1 MGIEGITT
9 FDNNASEAV
18 YGKATTLGQEDFMNL
33 LLKELSYQDPMNPMD
48 NKEFT
53 SQLTQFS
60 SLESLSNINDTL
72 KEVLAYQ
79 HSMQNATV
87 ANLIGKSVKV
97 DGDTTNL
104 NGTADIGYEL
114 AGDAATVNVTVRD
127 GQGSVVRV
135 DKLDAKEAGTYNYI
149 WDGED
154 NQGNQLPD
162 GNYTFEVEAF
172 DGTGEPVETIT
183 KSSGKVTNVVFD
195 EGVTSLILDNTRRV
209 YLADIQSIGE

>member
-1 MGIEGITT
+1 MGIEGVTS
-9 FDNNASEAV
+9 FDNNASQAV
-18 YGKATTLGQEDFMNL
+18 YGKSATLGQEDFMNL

-53 SQLTQFS
+53 AQLTQFS
-60 SLESLSNINDTL
+60 SLESLSNINDSLT
-72 KEVLAYQ
+72 EMLASQ

-104 NGTADIGYEL
+104 NETADIGYEL
-114 AGDAATVNVTVRD
+114 AGDASTVNVTVRD
-127 GQGSVVRV
+127 GEGNVVRFE
-135 DKLDAKEAGTYNYI
+135 KLGPNEAGTYNYI

-154 NQGNQLPD
+154 DLNNQMPN
-162 GNYTFEVEAF
+162 GNYNFEVEAF

-183 KSSGKVTNVVFD
+183 KSSGKVTNVVFE
-195 EGVTSLILDNTRRV
+195 EGITTLILDNTRKV
-209 YLADIQSIGE
+209 YLADIKSIGE